1 MQINFDHSITRTLA
15 DTHVPP
21 QVSSFFSVSLIS
33 KNQSAALRQCQ
44 STCVHTVLIR
54 ARGIDT
60 DKLSH
65 THKHTHTY
73 IFRNTFPDPPACQ
86 TGGNLAGTP
95 DPASDRE
102 R

>member
-1 MQINFDHSITRTLA
+1 MQIHFDHSITRTHT

-21 QVSSFFSVSLIS
+21 QVSSFLSVSLIS

-65 THKHTHTY
+65 TQTHKRIH
-73 IFRNTFPDPPACQ
+73 I
-86 TGGNLAGTP
+86 
-95 DPASDRE
+95 
-102 R
+102 